1 MILPLGGLIRKRG
14 RVWSEAQMAGAWRR
28 RFASRGTTV
37 SQADCL
43 IAAAAHSVAARLVTG
58 TPRHFPMREAD
69 VEHWRVGA

>member
-1 MILPLGGLIRKRG
+1 
-14 RVWSEAQMAGAWRR
+14 MAGAWRR

-58 TPRHFPMREAD
+58 TPRHFPMREVD